1 MGNVGKVGRP
11 VVTVVTVVTV
21 AAECFDVE
29 GIEHTPTLRLVCD
42 RMFYERVSNVCR
54 MMDVE

>member
-11 VVTVVTVVTV
+11 VVTVVTVVNV
-21 AAECFDVE
+21 AAECFGVE
-29 GIEHTPTLRLVCD
+29 GKEHTSTFGVVCD